1 MFHIFSCVGKIGWS
15 AVENRINFEE
25 LKTIDPRQV
34 EKDDLV
40 DIQDVRINEQL
51 QKEERISDFIRQIK
65 NPYVCRCGDMV
76 VQSVFADSDATLT
89 DRLAQYFRLT

>member
-1 MFHIFSCVGKIGWS
+1 M
-15 AVENRINFEE
+15 ENRINFEE